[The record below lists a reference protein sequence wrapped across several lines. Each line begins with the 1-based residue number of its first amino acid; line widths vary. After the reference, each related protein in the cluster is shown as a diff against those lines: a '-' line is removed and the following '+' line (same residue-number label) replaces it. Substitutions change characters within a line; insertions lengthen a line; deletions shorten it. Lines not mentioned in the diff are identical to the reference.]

1 LQSKIAQSNILQ
13 SIGLVDHHLSNRYV
27 FIMPYLHASNS
38 RQPNL
43 PSWVMLYTLL
53 LGLVWCY
60 VKWFKGGFFCGG
72 DSQCSDIL
80 VRSLE
85 DSLHKGLAIAL
96 TIVADWKRKEDDQH
110 AYWKLKS
117 WLVVVV
123 LVTDCLTIKS
133 AATHVALSTILFCK
147 KIVKCLTNV
156 TCLSWNLQSPW
167 NKATHEMKVHL
178 FWNGPIRRAL
188 PYTNCNWVPTT
199 NQNEQVSTHDLWKG
213 Y

>member
-1 LQSKIAQSNILQ
+1 MQSKIAQSNILQ

-85 DSLHKGLAIAL
+85 DSLHKGPAIAL
-96 TIVADWKRKEDDQH
+96 TIVADWKRKRRWSTCILKIEILTSSSSACDWLFDDQICR
-110 AYWKLKS
+110 YPCCI
-117 WLVVVV
+117 VNYIV
-123 LVTDCLTIKS
+123 L
-133 AATHVALSTILFCK
+133 
-147 KIVKCLTNV
+147 
-156 TCLSWNLQSPW
+156 
-167 NKATHEMKVHL
+167 
-178 FWNGPIRRAL
+178 
-188 PYTNCNWVPTT
+188 
-199 NQNEQVSTHDLWKG
+199 
-213 Y
+213 